1 MTKLIRLFHK
11 ACAEYSLLEDGDR
24 VLVALS
30 GGKDSLML
38 TRLMGMQQRI
48 HKPKIEV
55 EAVHVTMD
63 NIPYETDR
71 SYIQTF
77 CEQEGIR
84 LTILH
89 SSFEVHSSQFSPCE
103 RSTCGASDYTVHS
116 SRVQEFKVSQTT
128 KRLNDQTTKRPDD
141 QTPKRPNSQ
150 SNQARR
156 RQKTPCFLCSWNR
169 RKAIFTYAK
178 EHGFTKVALGH
189 HQDDILITML
199 MNMTFEG
206 TFDTMQPKLKMRHY
220 PIEVIHPLCLIPEKD
235 IKEQAMLLGFEKQ
248 KTPCPY
254 DTVTKRN
261 ALKDV
266 FHQLESLNPE
276 ARYSMWHALWS
287 ATRKASS
294 AGEGAATHAA
304 AAGAVDV

>member
-11 ACAEYSLLEDGDR
+11 ACADYSLLEDGDR

-38 TRLMGMQQRI
+38 AKLMGMQQRI

-55 EAVHVTMD
+55 EAVHVIMD

-71 SYIQTF
+71 SYIQRF

-89 SSFEVHSSQFSPCE
+89 SSFTIHGLFP
-103 RSTCGASDYTVHS
+103 
-116 SRVQEFKVSQTT
+116 
-128 KRLNDQTTKRPDD
+128 KRPDD
-141 QTPKRPNSQ
+141 QTPKRTNFQ
-150 SNQARR
+150 SNQAKR

-206 TFDTMQPKLKMRHY
+206 SLDTMQPKLKMRHY
-220 PIEVIHPLCLIPEKD
+220 PIEVIRPLCLIPEKN

-261 ALKDV
+261 ALKDI
-266 FHQLESLNPE
+266 FHQLEELNPE

-294 AGEGAATHAA
+294 SAGEGAAPHAA